1 MKKAYIL
8 LLLFSLSMQFILAQQ
23 PTQAELDKMMKQAQ
37 EQMKKYGN
45 DTYEVK
51 DFALIFNYTDG
62 RHLQLVFMGEGYDKK
77 NQSPATVTMSFNND
91 TIYKK

>member
-1 MKKAYIL
+1 
-8 LLLFSLSMQFILAQQ
+8 MQFILAQQ